1 MRSKTTREI
10 YAYWNALRGQ
20 RDVPARSQIE
30 PARIRHILPDLFIL
44 ERTQRG
50 DIRFRLAGTRICGL
64 FAREL
69 RGSRFDALWLG
80 SQTATLETIA
90 SDVMARNTPV
100 LLTAD
105 AAAGAADPLSAEL
118 VLLPLRSPD
127 GSVDRVIG
135 SLTTLSQPY
144 WLESTPINFLT
155 LRDVRGVDGENTP
168 SFPQSAPEISPAS
181 KTYPITDA
189 IRRVLHLRVLDGG
202 RRD

>member
-69 RGSRFDALWLG
+69 RC
-80 SQTATLETIA
+80 
-90 SDVMARNTPV
+90 
-100 LLTAD
+100 LLYT
-105 AAAGAADPLSAEL
+105 
-118 VLLPLRSPD
+118 SP
-127 GSVDRVIG
+127 S
-135 SLTTLSQPY
+135 P
-144 WLESTPINFLT
+144 
-155 LRDVRGVDGENTP
+155 RD
-168 SFPQSAPEISPAS
+168 
-181 KTYPITDA
+181 
-189 IRRVLHLRVLDGG
+189 
-202 RRD
+202 